1 MAVQLGLP
9 PPPTGHGCGIR
20 TGSDRRRGDRR
31 SAPRSGPDRRGGDR
45 RRATLRSLLF
55 SLLTVAVPTQL
66 AHLNLALRNQVP
78 QVDKNVLPS
87 GRVSVSI
94 DSFVPVP
101 PGRAYDGL
109 IREAARRH
117 KVDAGLIRSIMQ
129 TESSFNPAAVS
140 SAGAVGLMQLM
151 PDLVRELGVTDP
163 FDPREN
169 IMAGARHLRRLLD
182 VHGGNVKLAVAS
194 YNAGEAAVARYGG
207 VPPYPDTRD
216 YVRRVTRL
224 LSRYGNRV

>member
-1 MAVQLGLP
+1 MAVLGLSSSADE
-9 PPPTGHGCGIR
+9 GYGIR
-20 TGSDRRRGDRR
+20 AGGDRRREDRR
-31 SAPRSGPDRRGGDR
+31 SAPRSGPDRRRCER
-45 RRATLRSLLF
+45 RRAKLRSLLF

-66 AHLNLALRNQVP
+66 IHLNPGALRNQVP
-78 QVDKNVLPS
+78 QVDKKVLPS
-87 GRVSVSI
+87 ARVSVSI
-94 DSFVPVP
+94 DSFIPVP
-101 PGRAYDGL
+101 PGQAYEGL

-117 KVDAGLIRSIMQ
+117 KVDARLIRSIMQ

-151 PDLVRELGVTDP
+151 PDLIRELGVNDP

-182 VHGGNVKLAVAS
+182 THDGNVKLVIAS
-194 YNAGEAAVARYGG
+194 YNAGEGAVARYGG
-207 VPPYPDTRD
+207 VPPYPETRD

-224 LSRYGNRV
+224 LSRSGNRA

>member
-1 MAVQLGLP
+1 MAVQSGLS
-9 PPPTGHGCGIR
+9 PPTGHGCGIR
-20 TGSDRRRGDRR
+20 TGSDRRRVDRR
-31 SAPRSGPDRRGGDR
+31 SAPRSGPDRRRGDR
-45 RRATLRSLLF
+45 RRATLRSLVF
-55 SLLTVAVPTQL
+55 SLLTVAVPAQL
-66 AHLNLALRNQVP
+66 AHLNLGLRNQVP
-78 QVDKNVLPS
+78 QVDKKVLPS
-87 GRVSVSI
+87 GTVSVSI
-94 DSFVPVP
+94 DSFMPVP
-101 PGRAYDGL
+101 PGHAYDGL

-117 KVDAGLIRSIMQ
+117 QVDAGLIWSIMQ

-207 VPPYPDTRD
+207 VPPYPETRD

-224 LSRYGNRV
+224 LLRYGNRA

>member
-1 MAVQLGLP
+1 MAVQLGLSS
-9 PPPTGHGCGIR
+9 PTGHGCGIR

-31 SAPRSGPDRRGGDR
+31 SAPRSGLDRRRSDR

-55 SLLTVAVPTQL
+55 SLLTVALPTQL
-66 AHLNLALRNQVP
+66 AHLNVAALRSQVP
-78 QVDKNVLPS
+78 QTDKNMLPS
-87 GRVSVSI
+87 ARVSVSI
-94 DSFVPVP
+94 DSFIPVP
-101 PGRAYDGL
+101 PGQAYDGL

-117 KVDAGLIRSIMQ
+117 KVDARLIRSIMQ

-140 SAGAVGLMQLM
+140 RAGAVGLMQLM

-169 IMAGARHLRRLLD
+169 VMAGARHLRRLLD
-182 VHGGNVKLAVAS
+182 AHDGNVKLAIAS
-194 YNAGEAAVARYGG
+194 YNAGETAVARYGG
-207 VPPYPDTRD
+207 VPPYPETRD

-224 LSRYGNRV
+224 LSRYGNRA

>member
-1 MAVQLGLP
+1 MAAQLGLS
-9 PPPTGHGCGIR
+9 PPTGHDCGIR
-20 TGSDRRRGDRR
+20 TGRDRRRGDRR
-31 SAPRSGPDRRGGDR
+31 SVPRSGPERRRGDR

-55 SLLTVAVPTQL
+55 SLLTVAIPSQL
-66 AHLNLALRNQVP
+66 AHLNLVTLRNQVP
-78 QVDKNVLPS
+78 QVDKKVLPS

-109 IREAARRH
+109 IREAASRH
-117 KVDAGLIRSIMQ
+117 KVAAGLIRSIMQ
-129 TESSFNPAAVS
+129 AESSFNPAAVS

-207 VPPYPDTRD
+207 VPPYRETRD